1 MISLNGG
8 IKIGPFFSLDP
19 TIKSDLAIVS
29 HAHSDHLKAHN
40 KIIATSPTLDL
51 ARLQYKRFIDHP
63 LNYDT
68 EMAIGPATVELKS
81 AGHMLG
87 SSQIIVEF
95 YDEKI
100 VYTGDFKFE
109 KNLTCPRAEA
119 HRCDTLLIDTTYG
132 KPRYKFPP
140 LEECRQRLLEFVDR
154 QLRAGITPIIL
165 AYSFGKSQE
174 VMKILSDNGIE
185 FEAHSLAYQAALI
198 YIKHGVEINGLY
210 EFGERPSGD
219 KTVIMPPNFLRYA
232 DTRGWNRFKTCFLS
246 GWVIDKYQGRSG
258 SNGYG
263 IPFSDHASF
272 EDIIKYVEIARPRKI
287 YTLFGAPD
295 IADYL
300 NKMGFDATSAHFNSG
315 HNLSRRNAINLE
327 LL

>member
-8 IKIGPFFSLDP
+8 IKIGSFFSLDP
-19 TIKSDLAIVS
+19 TVKSELAVVS
-29 HAHSDHLKAHN
+29 HAHSDHIKAHD
-40 KIIATSPTLDL
+40 KIIATAPTLDL
-51 ARLQYKRFIDHP
+51 ARLQYKRFIDHQ

-68 EMAIGPATVELKS
+68 KMAIGPATVELKS

-95 YDEKI
+95 YDERI

-109 KNLTCPRAEA
+109 KNLTCQQAEA
-119 HRCDTLLIDTTYG
+119 HECDILLIDTTYG

-140 LEECRQRLLEFVDR
+140 LEECRQRLLEFVDK
-154 QLRAGITPIIL
+154 QLRAGLTPIIL

-174 VMKILSDNGIE
+174 AMKILSDSGIE

-198 YIKHGVEINGLY
+198 YIKHGVDINGLH
-210 EFGERPSGD
+210 ELGEKPSGD
-219 KTVIMPPNFLRYA
+219 KPVIMPPNFLRYA
-232 DTRGWNRFKTCFLS
+232 DTRGWNRFRTCFLS
-246 GWVIDKYQGRSG
+246 GWIIDKHQGRSG
-258 SNGYG
+258 PNGYG

-272 EDIIKYVEIARPRKI
+272 EDIIKYVEIASPRKI
-287 YTLFGAPD
+287 YTLFGPPD
-295 IADYL
+295 IAEFL
-300 NKMGFDATSAHFNSG
+300 NKMGFNATAAHFNSG
-315 HNLSRRNAINLE
+315 HNLSNRNAINLE